1 MVTTVARTSINRSP
15 TPNLGRFRSP
25 KIASDIPSASVLFNR
40 LVIQLSLDPRV
51 RSIEYVG
58 SIPMSTGLV
67 DLGMLVANRDD
78 GRFAYDLVEERR
90 STGLR
95 GCAT

>member
-58 SIPMSTGLV
+58 SIPILSRQRNKQETLSRHQYLMPV
-67 DLGMLVANRDD
+67 DCR
-78 GRFAYDLVEERR
+78 
-90 STGLR
+90 
-95 GCAT
+95 